1 MSIRSLSLAI
11 ALATFFAGCSS
22 VPGSHDTPCR
32 DHETLCVVAGIA
44 VFGGMVAVLNES
56 GDRK

>member
-1 MSIRSLSLAI
+1 MSIRTLSLVI
-11 ALATFFAGCSS
+11 ALASFLAGCSS

-32 DHETLCVVAGIA
+32 DHEALCVVAGIA

-56 GDRK
+56 GDDK